1 VRQRARSTTA
11 EQLARVAQLRAA
23 RKAAQDRL
31 GGRMGRLRQEF
42 RSRRATDAD
51 VLNVAADHLAVM
63 DAGAALLEL
72 SGRRACPHGRTE
84 GSECYGCI
92 VGETAEQTAVGRAR
106 RDVMSLGGFGPLGS
120 DLDPA
125 RWRTAPV
132 DPVRPYMQRIGAR

>member
-1 VRQRARSTTA
+1 MAKVA
-11 EQLARVAQLRAA
+11 ELRAA

-42 RSRRATDAD
+42 RARRATDAD
-51 VLNVAADHLAVM
+51 VARVAADHLALM
-63 DAGAALLEL
+63 DACAALLEV

-84 GSECYGCI
+84 GSECYGCV
-92 VGETAEQTAVGRAR
+92 VGETAEQMAWGRAR
-106 RDVMSLGGFGPLGS
+106 RDVMSMGGFGPLGS

-132 DPVRPYMQRIGAR
+132 HPVRPYMRGIGAR